1 MKNKEEGNL
10 VSFRVFMA
18 RDGNIISEFKHLPL
32 DKIHTVFKY
41 EGDVVIIEKIVKE
54 GCKKLEYLHDYLE
67 REIQAIQLEEGL

>member
-32 DKIHTVFKY
+32 DKINAVFSNT
-41 EGDVVIIEKIVKE
+41 GDVIVIEKIVKE
-54 GCKKLEYLHDYLE
+54 GCKKLESLHDYLE
-67 REIQAIQLEEGL
+67 REIQTLQL

>member
-32 DKIHTVFKY
+32 DKINTVFKY
-41 EGDVVIIEKIVKE
+41 EEDVVVVEKIVRE
-54 GCKKLEYLHDYLE
+54 GCKKLESLHTYLE
-67 REIQAIQLEEGL
+67 KELQALQL

>member
-32 DKIHTVFKY
+32 DKIHTVFKFK
-41 EGDVVIIEKIVKE
+41 DDIVVIEKIIKE
-54 GCKKLEYLHDYLE
+54 GYKKLESLHDHLE
-67 REIQAIQLEEGL
+67 REIQAIQLEE

>member
-41 EGDVVIIEKIVKE
+41 GEDVVIIEKIVKE
-54 GCKKLEYLHDYLE
+54 GCKKLESLHDYLE
-67 REIQAIQLEEGL
+67 RELETIEL

>member
-32 DKIHTVFKY
+32 DKINAVFSNT
-41 EGDVVIIEKIVKE
+41 EDVIVIEKIVKE
-54 GCKKLEYLHDYLE
+54 GCKKLESLHDYLE
-67 REIQAIQLEEGL
+67 REIQTLQL

>member
-32 DKIHTVFKY
+32 DKINNVFSNT
-41 EGDVVIIEKIVKE
+41 EDVIVIEKIVKE
-54 GCKKLEYLHDYLE
+54 GCKKLESLHDYLE
-67 REIQAIQLEEGL
+67 KEIQAIQL

>member
-32 DKIHTVFKY
+32 DKINAVFSNT
-41 EGDVVIIEKIVKE
+41 EDVIVIEKIVKE
-54 GCKKLEYLHDYLE
+54 GCKKLESLHDYLE
-67 REIQAIQLEEGL
+67 REIQAIQL

>member
-32 DKIHTVFKY
+32 DKINIVFNN
-41 EGDVVIIEKIVKE
+41 EEDVIIIEKIVRE
-54 GCKKLEYLHDYLE
+54 GCKKLESLHDYLE
-67 REIQAIQLEEGL
+67 REIQAI

>member
-32 DKIHTVFKY
+32 DKINNVFSNT
-41 EGDVVIIEKIVKE
+41 EDVIVIEKIVKE
-54 GCKKLEYLHDYLE
+54 GCKKLESLHDYLE
-67 REIQAIQLEEGL
+67 REIQTLQL

>member
-10 VSFRVFMA
+10 VSFKVFLA

-41 EGDVVIIEKIVKE
+41 EGDILVVEKIVKE
-54 GCKKLEYLHDYLE
+54 GCKKLESLHDYLE
-67 REIQAIQLEEGL
+67 RELETIEL